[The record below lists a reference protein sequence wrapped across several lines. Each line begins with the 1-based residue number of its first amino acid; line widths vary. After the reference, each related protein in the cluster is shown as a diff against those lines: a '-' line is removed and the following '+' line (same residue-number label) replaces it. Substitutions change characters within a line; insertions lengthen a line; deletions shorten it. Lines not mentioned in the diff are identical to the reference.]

1 MFRNKSGRR
10 LLAALGGVMVLAG
23 AGTSGTALAATHFRA
38 VLNGDNVPGAAD
50 ADGWGRVRIGIHR
63 TSHELCADLEVRSIG
78 HVTSAQIFRGREG
91 QEGDPVVNLDRPGGH
106 DQDSNDCD
114 NVGDTL
120 ADEIQSNPADFYV
133 MIKTTEFP
141 NGAIRGQLGPSTG

>member
-1 MFRNKSGRR
+1 MLMNRSGRR
-10 LLAALGGVMVLAG
+10 VLAAFGGVLMLAG
-23 AGTSGTALAATHFRA
+23 AGTTGVAQAARFTA
-38 VLNGDNVPGAAD
+38 VLNGDKIAHGGDN
-50 ADGWGRVRIGIHR
+50 DGWGRAIVRVDDTLNR
-63 TSHELCADLEVRSIG
+63 VCADLEVRSIG

>member
-1 MFRNKSGRR
+1 MLMNRKSRR
-10 LLAALGGVMVLAG
+10 ALTAFAGVLMLAG
-23 AGTSGTALAATHFRA
+23 AGTTGIAQAARFSAT
-38 VLNGDNVPGAAD
+38 LNGDKVARGGDN
-50 ADGWGRVRIGIHR
+50 DGWGRANIRVNDG
-63 TSHELCADLEVRSIG
+63 LNLVCADLEVRSIG

-106 DQDSNDCD
+106 DQDSEDCD

-120 ADEIQSNPADFYV
+120 ADEIQANPADFYV
-133 MIKTTEFP
+133 LIKTDEFP